1 MEKVRPWCGQP
12 SVKLFAYCYTR
23 LYLLSI
29 LMSVSESH
37 IFGTTLP
44 QFKLHWIFCACYL
57 RPWLGRPL
65 TALLDVAILPVLWM
79 TSFLRIIVGNR
90 RREKRAYSK
99 SLTRG
104 QPRTR
109 GGVCCPQL
117 PCEDERDTVGAVCV
131 VSCSRAR
138 STSATAV
145 APTCTTSSTRRTA
158 STRDR
163 RTAGSTA
170 STTSTTSDRYGY
182 CSPSLHVPD

>member
-1 MEKVRPWCGQP
+1 
-12 SVKLFAYCYTR
+12 
-23 LYLLSI
+23 
-29 LMSVSESH
+29 MSVSESH

-44 QFKLHWIFCACYL
+44 QFKLHWIFCACY
-57 RPWLGRPL
+57 
-65 TALLDVAILPVLWM
+65 VARRRVLAALWM

-131 VSCSRAR
+131 V
-138 STSATAV
+138 V
-145 APTCTTSSTRRTA
+145 Q
-158 STRDR
+158 
-163 RTAGSTA
+163 
-170 STTSTTSDRYGY
+170 
-182 CSPSLHVPD
+182 SPKRVS